1 MAFENSDFILS
12 QEHFKHIQERHIRM
26 DLHPR
31 ASKFRRNFNLVS
43 CLAWLTK
50 KPGRKAALTTSE
62 RRGLEADSILFTF
75 SRCQKVIGFDP
86 RDFPSKEICV
96 YYSWKRN
103 TDGRFCIISA
113 YPYSSP
119 YHHFLMVRK
128 TGYL

>member
-50 KPGRKAALTTSE
+50 KPGRTAALTTSE
-62 RRGLEADSILFTF
+62 RRGLEADTDSILFTF
-75 SRCQKVIGFDP
+75 SRCQKLLALIRGVSP
-86 RDFPSKEICV
+86 RKKFAFITPGNRTQMGDFASFQRIHIRPL
-96 YYSWKRN
+96 
-103 TDGRFCIISA
+103 II
-113 YPYSSP
+113 
-119 YHHFLMVRK
+119 FF
-128 TGYL
+128 